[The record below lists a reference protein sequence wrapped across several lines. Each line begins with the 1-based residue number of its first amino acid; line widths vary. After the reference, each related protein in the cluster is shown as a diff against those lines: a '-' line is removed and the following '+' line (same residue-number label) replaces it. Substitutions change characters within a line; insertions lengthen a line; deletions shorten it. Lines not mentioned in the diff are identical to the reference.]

1 MNLPRELI
9 NQFAKMTKDDDSKSE
24 TNVYGTIVEKDGTQY
39 VQLDGSE
46 HLTPVATTVNMS
58 AGERVIVLMK
68 NHTAIVTGN
77 VTSPAMNK
85 GSVAE
90 IAKGAEKT
98 ATNFIKPSDDGLI
111 FGDHTVST
119 LLYNLLLSASGATL
133 RKGAANIAKFA
144 DELIEMGDSETTVNL
159 YSQALYYYIKGEA
172 CKPYHTAGDSI
183 TLEWHG
189 AGYVS
194 DESRKVYF
202 TIPLSKPL
210 VGVEGATIT
219 TLSGLKVRQN
229 SNYTHGSSSSA
240 YATPASYSNKLLEDG
255 GMVVVAATFSDVTNA
270 INESPCG
277 ITASIKITFS

>member
-1 MNLPRELI
+1 MKLPRELI
-9 NQFAKMTKDDDSKSE
+9 SQFAKITKDEESRKE
-24 TNVYGTIVEKDGTQY
+24 TTVYGTIVERDGIQY
-39 VQLDGSE
+39 VQLDGSD
-46 HLTPVATTVNMS
+46 HLTPVATTVNMA
-58 AGERVIVLMK
+58 AGERVMVLLK

-77 VTSPAMNK
+77 VTSPAVNK
-85 GSVAE
+85 GDVSS
-90 IAKGAEKT
+90 ITQGAEKT
-98 ATNFIKPSDDGLI
+98 ATNFIKSDTNGLI
-111 FGDHTVST
+111 FGDHTVNT
-119 LLYNLLLSASGATL
+119 LLYNLLLASSGAVI
-133 RKGAANIAKFA
+133 RKGSANIAKFA

-194 DESRKVYF
+194 DSSAKVYF

-210 VGVEGATIT
+210 VGVDAASVTSV
-219 TLSGLKVRQN
+219 SGLKVRQN

-240 YATPASYSNKLLEDG
+240 YATPTAYSTKLLKDS
-255 GMVVVAATFSDVTNA
+255 GMVAIVATFSDVTNA
-270 INESPCG
+270 VNESPCG